1 MTRTEM
7 DSFRIP
13 LFFSRSET
21 STEANRT
28 GNWCFVRP
36 SYRDR
41 TAPCSEAC
49 PCGTDIPRVET
60 LAAKGLHAEAW
71 RTILMENPLPA
82 TCGRVCFHPCEKA
95 CNRGELDEAI
105 SVNALERFIAEAAQA
120 GGAATAPDRAG
131 GGAEAIGRGKP
142 TGKKVAV
149 IGSGP
154 AGLSA
159 ACFLARLGH
168 DCEIFE
174 SADEAGGLL
183 RWGIPEYRLPGPVLA
198 REVKAIEG
206 LGVKIRCGEGRDLS
220 YPFKD
225 KGYAAVVVACGQ
237 ARALGLGVPGEEL
250 AKDGLDFL
258 RETRRETRA
267 TGAAVAT
274 RAAQAASAGGAA
286 PDARVAVIGGGN
298 SAIDVARTLV
308 RLGQKPLIVYRRRR
322 EDMPAFTQEVE
333 RALAEGV
340 ELLELEAPL
349 ALARDAKG
357 IRLSLQEMRSGEPGP
372 DGRRR
377 VEAVKG
383 STSDLLVSA
392 VYAAIGAEAEAP
404 YEAAMQAAGALT
416 LGRSRLVPGP
426 LALAFTGDLT
436 TKDKS
441 VSDAIASGKEA
452 ALALDVLF
460 REGADAVEARLA
472 ACRIG
477 AGPSLSMELYLGGER
492 SKRDGKVVHAADLN
506 TAYFPR
512 AARTVPHVA
521 RPAVAAGSFA
531 EAEPGFDAAE
541 ALAEAGRCMSCATCN
556 DCDNCRTFCP
566 EVAVKVQDG
575 GRDINADYCKGC
587 GVCVE
592 ECPRG
597 AMVMGA
603 EETKR

>member
-1 MTRTEM
+1 MTRAEM
-7 DSFRIP
+7 DSFKVP
-13 LFFSRSET
+13 LFFSRSNT

-60 LAAKGLHAEAW
+60 LASKGLYAEAW
-71 RTILMENPLPA
+71 QTILMENPLPA

-105 SVNALERFIAEAAQA
+105 SVNALERFISEAAQA
-120 GGAATAPDRAG
+120 AGAGAAS
-131 GGAEAIGRGKP
+131 GAAAAIVRGKAS
-142 TGKKVAV
+142 GKKVAV

-159 ACFLARLGH
+159 AYFLARLGH
-168 DCEIFE
+168 GCEIFE

-183 RWGIPEYRLPGPVLA
+183 RWGIPEYRLPGPILA
-198 REVKAIEG
+198 REIKALED

-220 YPFKD
+220 WPFKD

-237 ARALGLGVPGEEL
+237 ARAMGLGVPGEEL
-250 AKDGLDFL
+250 AKDGLEFL
-258 RETRRETRA
+258 RETRRDARA
-267 TGAAVAT
+267 
-274 RAAQAASAGGAA
+274 AGGAA
-286 PDARVAVIGGGN
+286 AAGGASSGGKVAVIGGGN
-298 SAIDVARTLV
+298 SAIDVARTLI
-308 RLGQKPLIVYRRRR
+308 RLGMKPLIVYRRRR
-322 EDMPAFTQEVE
+322 EDMPAFAHEIE

-340 ELLELEAPL
+340 ELMELKAPL
-349 ALARDAKG
+349 SLARDAKG
-357 IRLSLQEMRSGEPGP
+357 IRLSLQEMKSGEPGP

-383 STSDLLVSA
+383 ATSEVVVAA

-404 YEAAMQAAGALT
+404 WETAMKAAGALA
-416 LGRSRLVPGP
+416 LARSRLLPGP
-426 LALAFTGDLT
+426 LALAFTGDLA

-460 REGADAVEARLA
+460 REGAGAVEARLA

-492 SKRDGKVVHAADLN
+492 SKRDGKVVRVDDLN

-512 AARTVPHVA
+512 TARMVPHIA
-521 RPAVAAGSFA
+521 RPAVAPGSFV

-566 EVAVKVQDG
+566 EVAVKVLDD

>member
-1 MTRTEM
+1 MTRAEM
-7 DSFRIP
+7 DSFRVP
-13 LFFSRSET
+13 LFFSRSST

-60 LAAKGLHAEAW
+60 LASKGLDTEAFAA
-71 RTILMENPLPA
+71 ILMENPLPA

-105 SVNALERFIAEAAQA
+105 SVNALERFVADAAHDS
-120 GGAATAPDRAG
+120 GAAVVAG
-131 GGAEAIGRGKP
+131 PVAFPLGRGKP
-142 TGKKVAV
+142 SGKKVAV

-159 ACFLARLGH
+159 AYFLARLGH
-168 DCEIFE
+168 DCEILE
-174 SADEAGGLL
+174 AADEAGGLL
-183 RWGIPEYRLPGPVLA
+183 RWGIPGYRLPSGVLA
-198 REVKAIEG
+198 REIRALEG
-206 LGVKIRCGEGRDLS
+206 LGVKIRCGERRDLS
-220 YPFKD
+220 FPFSD

-237 ARALGLGVPGEEL
+237 GKAVGLGVPGEEL

-258 RETRRETRA
+258 RETRRVPDAAPSAREK
-267 TGAAVAT
+267 GSAVAGT
-274 RAAQAASAGGAA
+274 
-286 PDARVAVIGGGN
+286 RVAVIGGGN

-308 RLGQKPLIVYRRRR
+308 RLGAKPLIVYRRRR
-322 EDMPAFTQEVE
+322 EDMPAFAHEVE

-349 ALARDAKG
+349 ALAPEAKG
-357 IRLSLQEMRSGEPGP
+357 IRLSLQKMQSREPGP
-372 DGRRR
+372 DGRRG
-377 VEAVKG
+377 VEAVQG
-383 STSDLLVSA
+383 GTSDILVSA

-404 YEAAMQAAGALT
+404 WAAAMEAGGAMR

-441 VSDAIASGKEA
+441 VADAIASGKEA

-460 REGADAVEARLA
+460 REGPGAVEARLA
-472 ACRIG
+472 ACRVG
-477 AGPSLSMELYLGGER
+477 SGPSLSMEIYSGGER
-492 SKRDGKVVHAADLN
+492 SKRDGRVVRIADLN
-506 TAYFPR
+506 TAYFPH
-512 AARTVPHVA
+512 AARTLPHAA
-521 RPAVAAGSFA
+521 RPAVTTGSFV
-531 EAEPGFDAAE
+531 EAEPGFDDAE
-541 ALAEAGRCMSCATCN
+541 ARAEAARCMSCATCN

-566 EVAVKVQDG
+566 EVAVRVLG
-575 GRDINADYCKGC
+575 EARDINADYCKGC

>member
-1 MTRTEM
+1 MTRAEM
-7 DSFRIP
+7 DSFKVP

-60 LAAKGLHAEAW
+60 LAAKGLYAEALA
-71 RTILMENPLPA
+71 TILMENPLPG

-105 SVNALERFIAEAAQA
+105 SINALERFLAERARGEAAS
-120 GGAATAPDRAG
+120 GAAG
-131 GGAEAIGRGKP
+131 IGRGKP
-142 TGKKVAV
+142 TGRKVAI

-168 DCEIFE
+168 DCEVFE

-198 REVKAIEG
+198 REIKALEG
-206 LGVKIRCGEGRDLS
+206 LGVKIRCGERRDLS
-220 YPFKD
+220 FPFKE
-225 KGYAAVVVACGQ
+225 KGYAAVIAACGQ
-237 ARALGLGVPGEEL
+237 ARAMGLGVPGGEL

-258 RETRRETRA
+258 RDARRDPRAAGVPGA
-267 TGAAVAT
+267 TGGAVAK
-274 RAAQAASAGGAA
+274 
-286 PDARVAVIGGGN
+286 VAVIGGGN

-308 RLGQKPLIVYRRRR
+308 RLGMKPLIVYRRRR
-322 EDMPAFTQEVE
+322 EDMPAFAHEVE

-340 ELLELEAPL
+340 ELMELEAPL
-349 ALARDAKG
+349 SLARDAKG
-357 IRLSLQEMRSGEPGP
+357 IRLSLQKMKSGEPGP

-377 VEAVKG
+377 VEAVQG
-383 STSDLLVSA
+383 ATSDLVVSA
-392 VYAAIGAEAEAP
+392 VYAAIGAEAEEAW
-404 YEAAMQAAGALT
+404 EAAMAAPGAMA
-416 LGRSRLVPGP
+416 LGRSRLVTGP
-426 LALAFTGDLT
+426 LPVAFTGDLT
-436 TKDKS
+436 TEDKS

-452 ALALDVLF
+452 ALALDVLL
-460 REGADAVEARLA
+460 REGAGAVEGRLA

-477 AGPSLSMELYLGGER
+477 AGPSLSMEIYLGGAR

-506 TAYFPR
+506 AAYFPR
-512 AARTVPHVA
+512 APRTVPHIA

-566 EVAVKVQDG
+566 EVAVKVLDE

>member
-7 DSFRIP
+7 DSIKIP

-60 LAAKGLHAEAW
+60 LASKGLYAEAW

-95 CNRGELDEAI
+95 CNRGELDEAVSI
-105 SVNALERFIAEAAQA
+105 NALERFITETTQAA
-120 GGAATAPDRAG
+120 GAAGASGTA
-131 GGAEAIGRGKP
+131 GASAAAISRGKP
-142 TGKKVAV
+142 TGKKVAI

-159 ACFLARLGH
+159 AYFLARLGH
-168 DCEIFE
+168 DCEVFE

-183 RWGIPEYRLPGPVLA
+183 RWGIPEYRLPGPILA
-198 REVKAIEG
+198 REIKALEG
-206 LGVKIRCGEGRDLS
+206 LGVKIRCGEKRDLS
-220 YPFKD
+220 FPFKD
-225 KGYAAVVVACGQ
+225 KGYAAVIVACGQ
-237 ARALGLGVPGEEL
+237 ARAMGLGVPGAEL
-250 AKDGLDFL
+250 AKDGLEFL
-258 RETRRETRA
+258 RETRRDPRA
-267 TGAAVAT
+267 ASAAVA
-274 RAAQAASAGGAA
+274 AGT
-286 PDARVAVIGGGN
+286 VAVIGGGN

-308 RLGQKPLIVYRRRR
+308 RLGMKPLIVYRRRR
-322 EDMPAFTQEVE
+322 EDMPAFAHEVE
-333 RALAEGV
+333 RAIAEGV
-340 ELLELEAPL
+340 ELMELEAPL
-349 ALARDAKG
+349 TLARDAKG
-357 IRLSLQEMRSGEPGP
+357 IRLSLQKMKSGEPGP

-383 STSDLLVSA
+383 STSDILVSA
-392 VYAAIGAEAEAP
+392 VYAAIGAEAEASW
-404 YEAAMQAAGALT
+404 ETAMQAPGALA
-416 LGRSRLVPGP
+416 LGRSRLLPGP
-426 LALAFTGDLT
+426 LAMAFTGDLT

-460 REGADAVEARLA
+460 RDGPGAIEQRLA

-477 AGPSLSMELYLGGER
+477 GGPSLSMEAYLGGKR
-492 SKRDGKVVHAADLN
+492 AGRDGKVVHAADIN

-512 AARTVPHVA
+512 TARMVPHIA
-521 RPAVAAGSFA
+521 RPAAAAGSFA

-541 ALAEAGRCMSCATCN
+541 ALAESGRCMSCATCN

-566 EVAVKVQDG
+566 EVAVRVLED